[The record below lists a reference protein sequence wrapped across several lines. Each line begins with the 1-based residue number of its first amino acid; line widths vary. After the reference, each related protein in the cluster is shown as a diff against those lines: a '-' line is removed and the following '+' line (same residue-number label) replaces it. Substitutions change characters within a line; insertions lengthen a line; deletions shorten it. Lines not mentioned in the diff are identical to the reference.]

1 MPDPNG
7 VEITIPTDTWENR
20 NLGLKGDGA
29 PVKPEGYD
37 SMESDNPA
45 KVSYDA
51 SVTENASQIAD
62 CQTRLMQVNQI

>member
-1 MPDPNG
+1 M
-7 VEITIPTDTWENR
+7 VH
-20 NLGLKGDGA
+20 
-29 PVKPEGYD
+29 VQPEGYD

-62 CQTRLMQVNQI
+62 CQIDAGETNIDGS

>member
-1 MPDPNG
+1 MG
-7 VEITIPTDTWENR
+7 EQKAWFE
-20 NLGLKGDGA
+20 GDGA
-29 PVKPEGYD
+29 PVQPEGYD

-62 CQTRLMQVNQI
+62 CQTQD